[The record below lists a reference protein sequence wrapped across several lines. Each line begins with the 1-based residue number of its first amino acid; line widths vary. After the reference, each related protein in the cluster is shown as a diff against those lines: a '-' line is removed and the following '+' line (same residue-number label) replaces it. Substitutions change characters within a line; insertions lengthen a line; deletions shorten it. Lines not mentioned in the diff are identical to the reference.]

1 MTTGWGQSE
10 GMARVWGARG
20 GGGELGRVVHSAYGQ
35 GRGKKY
41 ERGEETS
48 NVCGV
53 RVRVT
58 RLTHHG
64 AM

>member
-1 MTTGWGQSE
+1 MGTERGYGQ
-10 GMARVWGARG
+10 GMG
-20 GGGELGRVVHSAYGQ
+20 GGGELGRIVHSAYGQ

-41 ERGEETS
+41 ELGEETS

-58 RLTHHG
+58 RLKHHG